1 MPRSSATNQSN
12 TTRDAI
18 LDAAEHV
25 FAEKGYAGATVKY
38 IARRAGCY
46 ESLIYYHFGN
56 KEKLFAQVL
65 KNAYQKLIQAELQ
78 LELDFDSPEQ
88 ALSQIVLFMWDYYQE
103 NPELI
108 ILLNT
113 ENLLKGK
120 HLKQLNSMQEFLSP
134 TLDLLEKIVQKGR
147 EKGLFRD
154 NIDIRELYLTI
165 MGLGYFYL
173 SNQYTLSIYLGRELL
188 NKEERDKWGRR
199 IVDTVIASVRADR
212 S

>member
-1 MPRSSATNQSN
+1 MPKLSDINQSN

-56 KEKLFAQVL
+56 KEKLFTQVL

-78 LELDFDSPEQ
+78 LDLDFDSPER

-134 TLDLLEKIVQKGR
+134 TLELLERIVQKGC
-147 EKGLFRD
+147 EKGLFREG
-154 NIDIRELYLTI
+154 IDIRELYLTI

-188 NKEERDKWGRR
+188 NKEERDKWGRCV
-199 IVDTVIASVRADR
+199 VDTVLSSVRANHP
-212 S
+212 

>member
-1 MPRSSATNQSN
+1 MPKSSDINQSN

-56 KEKLFAQVL
+56 KEKLFTQVL

-78 LELDFDSPEQ
+78 LDLDFDSPER

-113 ENLLKGK
+113 ENLLKGR
-120 HLKQLNSMQEFLSP
+120 HLKQLNSMQELLSP
-134 TLDLLEKIVQKGR
+134 TLELLEKIVRKGH
-147 EKGLFRD
+147 EKGLFRSD
-154 NIDIRELYLTI
+154 VDIIDLYLTI

-173 SNQYTLSIYLGRELL
+173 SNQYTLSIYLGRKLIAS
-188 NKEERDKWGRR
+188 KEREKWGQ
-199 IVDTVIASVRADR
+199 VMVNTVLASVRAH
-212 S
+212 